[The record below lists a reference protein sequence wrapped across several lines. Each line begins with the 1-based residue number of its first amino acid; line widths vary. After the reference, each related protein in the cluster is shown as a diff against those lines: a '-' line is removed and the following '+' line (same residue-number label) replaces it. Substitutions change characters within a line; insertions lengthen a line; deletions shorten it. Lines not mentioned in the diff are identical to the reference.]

1 MEETL
6 EARGKRLRLQTAVME
21 DDADADW
28 RCMEDQVEKLEEYTT
43 LLEPGLIQDAM
54 GLVIV
59 QIYLNKM
66 RRSWDGLEE
75 T

>member
-28 RCMEDQVEKLEEYTT
+28 RYMEDQVEKLEEYTT

-66 RRSWDGLEE
+66 RRSWDGLE
-75 T
+75 